1 MKKRI
6 LLLVVLVLAAG
17 AGVGF
22 WLYERSR
29 AEPNPNRLL
38 LYGNVDIREVALA
51 FNNTEH
57 IAEILVEE
65 GDRVQQGQL
74 LATLKKARLNAELA
88 TAQAGVAAQQATLAR
103 LLAGTRPEQIRKVR
117 ADLAARQAELVDAKQ
132 RFRRAD
138 NLFKKKMAS
147 AQERDDAE
155 ARLNLAQAEVKAAG
169 EELALALAGPRVED
183 IDAARA
189 TLNAQEARL
198 ELAEVVLK
206 EADLYAPHDGI
217 IRDRIQEPGDLASPQ
232 RATLT
237 LALTNPVWVRA
248 YAPETALGRLKPGM
262 RASITTDSYA
272 DKVYDGW
279 VGFISP
285 TAEFTPQTVETPDLR
300 TKLVYQ
306 VRVYA
311 CNADD
316 ELRLGMP
323 ATVTI
328 RLDGSPPADGK
339 GPDCLAAASTASAD

>member
-1 MKKRI
+1 MKKRV
-6 LLLVVLVLAAG
+6 LLVVVLLLAGGAA
-17 AGVGF
+17 VGF
-22 WLYERSR
+22 WLYESSR
-29 AEPNPNRLL
+29 TEPDANRLL

-74 LATLKKARLNAELA
+74 LASLKKARLNAELA
-88 TAQAGVAAQQATLAR
+88 TARASVAAQQATLAR
-103 LLAGTRPEQIRKVR
+103 LLAGTRPEQIRKAR
-117 ADLAARQAELVDAKQ
+117 ADLAAQQAELVDARQ

-138 NLFKKKMAS
+138 DLFTKKMAS
-147 AQERDDAE
+147 AQERDDAQ
-155 ARLNLAQAEVKAAG
+155 ARLNLAEAQVKAAE

-189 TLNAQEARL
+189 TLNAEEARL

-206 EADLYAPHDGI
+206 EADLYAPQDGI
-217 IRDRIQEPGDLASPQ
+217 IRDRIQQPGDLASPQ
-232 RATLT
+232 TATLT

-248 YAPETALGRLKPGM
+248 YAPETALGRLQLGM

-285 TAEFTPQTVETPDLR
+285 TAEFTPQNVETPDLR

-323 ATVTI
+323 ATVTL
-328 RLDGSPPADGK
+328 RLDEPPSADGK
-339 GPDCLAAASTASAD
+339 APDCLAAAPGKSRD